1 MPLSIDLLISR
12 SRCGFFPGGFGFDRL
27 GSGVCR
33 RVGSGCACRG
43 SRLSRQAQGREPAL
57 RPEPV
62 LRPQVPVR
70 QVSRRRA
77 QEQFRHSVRL
87 PLAQR
92 FDKATI
98 IATAA
103 MPIWTVLYINCS
115 RIFEIDNRHASLP
128 TKNCADRPALQGREV
143 SVRIL
148 TYVGKVRIL
157 RSGCRL
163 LRPPPEVLTARL
175 TSATHGET
183 GAAVQIAPVPSATF
197 TRRPGSVTP
206 PLTHHEILRLIAP
219 FTRRGHHAD
228 LGASDRSERR
238 LAFKPIEHE
247 AESPALTGLC
257 ETLQLENPRSET
269 YRLIRTLTLRS
280 GLTATLRI
288 DGTDPAELLAGIET
302 VSPPRQFVAVAGHL
316 IAKSYRLETTTHKPL
331 NDAPALR
338 MLLISAEARVDGLTL
353 LLKAE
358 TGKGYPAE
366 ITLRPVADGTLD
378 LPDDLLA
385 ALGWDWG
392 VLRPRGKEWMAML
405 KAPGREP
412 RRSRRIELRLEQT
425 VSASGSDPCRT
436 AAPVSRAAD
445 RCALGRRVPTHDTIV
460 VLCWIDRGDGGADV
474 AQDPDRLHV
483 PDADLQPAAAIADR
497 VVRHAR
503 GAKAGNP
510 AAATAVHFD
519 RMAAGRSRRFENGTR
534 RGADA
539 GRQSWLTCP
548 RDRGPMPSNPMNI
561 PPVSISAAKS
571 SLDRA
576 IFGSRAAPACLD
588 VVGHP

>member
-1 MPLSIDLLISR
+1 M
-12 SRCGFFPGGFGFDRL
+12 
-27 GSGVCR
+27 
-33 RVGSGCACRG
+33 
-43 SRLSRQAQGREPAL
+43 
-57 RPEPV
+57 
-62 LRPQVPVR
+62 
-70 QVSRRRA
+70 
-77 QEQFRHSVRL
+77 
-87 PLAQR
+87 
-92 FDKATI
+92 
-98 IATAA
+98 
-103 MPIWTVLYINCS
+103 
-115 RIFEIDNRHASLP
+115 
-128 TKNCADRPALQGREV
+128 
-143 SVRIL
+143 
-148 TYVGKVRIL
+148 
-157 RSGCRL
+157 
-163 LRPPPEVLTARL
+163 
-175 TSATHGET
+175 
-183 GAAVQIAPVPSATF
+183 QIAPVPSATF

-316 IAKSYRLETTTHKPL
+316 IAKSYRLETTTHKPR

-425 VSASGSDPCRT
+425 VAHLVRT
-436 AAPVSRAAD
+436 LAEPP
-445 RCALGRRVPTHDTIV
+445 RRFHERLTGARWAVVFRRTIPLLFCVGLIAGTAGLTLLKIPTDSMFQMLIFNLPPLLLIVLFGMREVP
-460 VLCWIDRGDGGADV
+460 
-474 AQDPDRLHV
+474 RLEI
-483 PDADLQPAAAIADR
+483 PPLPRPSTSTAWQPAA
-497 VVRHAR
+497 HA
-503 GAKAGNP
+503 
-510 AAATAVHFD
+510 
-519 RMAAGRSRRFENGTR
+519 
-534 RGADA
+534 
-539 GRQSWLTCP
+539 
-548 RDRGPMPSNPMNI
+548 
-561 PPVSISAAKS
+561 
-571 SLDRA
+571 
-576 IFGSRAAPACLD
+576 GSRMEPGAAPTPD
-588 VVGHP
+588 VRAG